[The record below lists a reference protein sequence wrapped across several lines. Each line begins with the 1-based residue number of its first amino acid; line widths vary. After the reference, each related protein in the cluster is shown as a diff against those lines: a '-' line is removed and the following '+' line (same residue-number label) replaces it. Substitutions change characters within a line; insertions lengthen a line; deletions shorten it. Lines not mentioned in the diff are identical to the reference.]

1 MYSLLVSKKWWA
13 KEDRGKGLTSSPFS
27 AKSLPQSSKCRVF
40 KTAFGVLCGY
50 THFFY
55 VCPPLCLGD
64 ARGQLKKSSYTTE
77 PFGGFALTGILGMYL
92 RGLQKYGERERTPAP
107 CSSCWPI
114 QSQLGMNKAGGSCHE
129 ISGHT
134 HLPLILCPNLTG
146 LKKQTRCP

>member
-1 MYSLLVSKKWWA
+1 MGKASLLRHFLQSPYHKVQNAEFSKLPLVCCVVIPTFSTFVHHCAWETLEVS
-13 KEDRGKGLTSSPFS
+13 
-27 AKSLPQSSKCRVF
+27 C
-40 KTAFGVLCGY
+40 
-50 THFFY
+50 
-55 VCPPLCLGD
+55 
-64 ARGQLKKSSYTTE
+64 KKSSYTTE